1 MKKLVVLCLAALV
14 SGCATLP
21 YQPYA
26 REVKKKPSE
35 GGLIALKTEHRPED
49 RARADSLMAANCGSD
64 AIVKVKE
71 EGEAVVGEKTNT
83 SQNKYQENRD
93 TGFKLGGITF
103 ANGGTRPEENTNSV
117 SETVQLKE
125 WHISYECVAN
135 APAPKKKGKK
145 AIGHN

>member
-14 SGCATLP
+14 SGCATMP

-26 REVKKKPSE
+26 REVKKKPNE

-49 RARADSLMAANCGSD
+49 RARADSMMAANCGSD
-64 AIVKVKE
+64 AIVKVTE

-93 TGFKLGGITF
+93 TGFKLGGINF
-103 ANGGTRPEENTNSV
+103 VNGTRPEENTNSV

-125 WHISYECVAN
+125 WHINYTCVAN